1 MVGRNPR
8 VSGTYGSE
16 HDGLCCRREGIWVCS
31 YTCPGCGGR
40 LCIHSRGGL
49 SGVRRRWVKLAQGGS
64 CGVSQHVAMSA
75 LDESRAITCDD
86 EFNWFTKH
94 KHALLSGGFYY
105 GVSSVHYGYQDGA
118 CRDSEDVGGILLP
131 VWRHPE

>member
-1 MVGRNPR
+1 MPHITTKKAFGCAVAPARGAVCALAFVVVVVG
-8 VSGTYGSE
+8 VVAATAAVAFGS
-16 HDGLCCRREGIWVCS
+16 
-31 YTCPGCGGR
+31 
-40 LCIHSRGGL
+40 
-49 SGVRRRWVKLAQGGS
+49 RWMKFAQGGS
-64 CGVSQHVAMSA
+64 CGVSQHVATSA